1 MSSRIEQIIEEIEE
15 YVESCKYQP
24 LSTTKIVVNKEELE
38 ELLRELRLK
47 TPDEIKRY
55 QKIISNKEAI
65 LNDAKA
71 KAEALIISN
80 KDAIL
85 ADAQN
90 KADAIIAEAQ
100 AKAREMVEQSE
111 VMQTAY
117 AQANETVNNANQQAQ
132 EILDAA
138 TNDANSI
145 RLGAI
150 GYTDDM
156 LANLSNIMTTA
167 LNDAGEK
174 YNSFVESLTSC
185 YNTVVQNRSELSPQ
199 GAPEEEQ
206 PEEEVVVPEYDP
218 ASEEESE
225 EE

>member
-55 QKIISNKEAI
+55 QKIISNK
-65 LNDAKA
+65 
-71 KAEALIISN
+71 
-80 KDAIL
+80 DAIL

-111 VMQTAY
+111 VMH
-117 AQANETVNNANQQAQ
+117 NNANQQAQ

>member
-55 QKIISNKEAI
+55 QKIISNK
-65 LNDAKA
+65 
-71 KAEALIISN
+71 
-80 KDAIL
+80 DAIL

-100 AKAREMVEQSE
+100 AREMVEQSE
-111 VMQTAY
+111 VMQSAY

>member
-55 QKIISNKEAI
+55 QKIISNK
-65 LNDAKA
+65 
-71 KAEALIISN
+71 
-80 KDAIL
+80 DAIL

-100 AKAREMVEQSE
+100 AEQSE
-111 VMQTAY
+111 VMQSAY